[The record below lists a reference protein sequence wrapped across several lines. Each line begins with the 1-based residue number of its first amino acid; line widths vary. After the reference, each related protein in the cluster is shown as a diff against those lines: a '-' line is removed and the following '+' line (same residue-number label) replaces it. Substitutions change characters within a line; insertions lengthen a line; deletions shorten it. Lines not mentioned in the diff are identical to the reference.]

1 MSTTKPSTQWRQL
14 NRSLWR
20 RITTAGIEPT
30 LSGEH
35 IFCAG
40 SQDSDQTV
48 AASLSQ
54 SSRIIFVQPLQSL
67 ADALIVEKS
76 VELIRGTQ
84 QSSWP
89 NSPFEPLGIKD
100 WQMPSSLLSLA
111 KGVAGR
117 ITMRG
122 IPTALSTLLEA
133 PQSARQEIILVP
145 VCVFWGRSLSAK
157 DSFIR
162 ALTSDQ
168 RQATAGFKRLLGLI
182 FNRGDVHV
190 CFGNPIPLE
199 GLATHDRGTDY
210 ARRRAARLLR
220 MRFKAMQFVTLGPD
234 HSHRRTLLN
243 QVVRA
248 PRVRKTIQ
256 TIDAAQSRSKPGRQ
270 TRLSQKAYRMAKT
283 IASDLTYSTIRLFL
297 IFLTWFW
304 KRIYSGVNI
313 RGLDSVRELNDT
325 HTLIYVPTHRS
336 HIDYL
341 VLSYLLYTKGI
352 MLPHIAAGD
361 NLNLPVVGRL
371 LRQGGA
377 FFMRRSFRDD
387 PLYTAVFEEY
397 LYRVLSAGHSIE
409 FFPEGGRS
417 RSGRLLTPK
426 YGLLKLCLE
435 HQQRGLAKP
444 LAFVP
449 IYFGYEK
456 VVEGASYLR
465 ELRGSAKQQ
474 ERLSDLITN
483 INVTRQNFG
492 TLQVNVA
499 PPIKLDE
506 WLSDH
511 HALQAS
517 SDDKV
522 IALGQS
528 IMRSINERASINPV
542 NLVALAITQRTHLTM
557 HDDALGGQVA
567 CFRQLARRLHG
578 DAILTSNVESGGDII
593 DQVAALGFIK
603 QQTDEPWVS
612 CNSSAATLL
621 TWYRNNVLHLFAAP
635 SLVALL
641 VSRAKAGI
649 QERHLAEQCRIIYP
663 FIAQELTINEAL
675 ALEPV
680 LQALSGM
687 GLITRRDGY
696 LRPAS
701 KPGEPYTQLAQLST
715 LLLEM
720 LQRLYVVICI
730 ANQASL
736 ERDELRSISQASAR
750 KLARLFGLQG
760 AEFSEDRLFDLFI
773 DGLISKQYLSIDERD
788 RLIAS
793 SLLQQV
799 AEQAAEQV
807 IEPAI
812 HQALLR
818 VVAGEL
824 EKRGPS
830 ST

>member
-1 MSTTKPSTQWRQL
+1 
-14 NRSLWR
+14 
-20 RITTAGIEPT
+20 
-30 LSGEH
+30 
-35 IFCAG
+35 
-40 SQDSDQTV
+40 
-48 AASLSQ
+48 
-54 SSRIIFVQPLQSL
+54 
-67 ADALIVEKS
+67 
-76 VELIRGTQ
+76 
-84 QSSWP
+84 
-89 NSPFEPLGIKD
+89 
-100 WQMPSSLLSLA
+100 
-111 KGVAGR
+111 
-117 ITMRG
+117 
-122 IPTALSTLLEA
+122 
-133 PQSARQEIILVP
+133 
-145 VCVFWGRSLSAK
+145 
-157 DSFIR
+157 
-162 ALTSDQ
+162 
-168 RQATAGFKRLLGLI
+168 
-182 FNRGDVHV
+182 
-190 CFGNPIPLE
+190 
-199 GLATHDRGTDY
+199 
-210 ARRRAARLLR
+210 
-220 MRFKAMQFVTLGPD
+220 
-234 HSHRRTLLN
+234 
-243 QVVRA
+243 
-248 PRVRKTIQ
+248 
-256 TIDAAQSRSKPGRQ
+256 
-270 TRLSQKAYRMAKT
+270 
-283 IASDLTYSTIRLFL
+283 
-297 IFLTWFW
+297 
-304 KRIYSGVNI
+304 
-313 RGLDSVRELNDT
+313 
-325 HTLIYVPTHRS
+325 
-336 HIDYL
+336 
-341 VLSYLLYTKGI
+341 
-352 MLPHIAAGD
+352 
-361 NLNLPVVGRL
+361 
-371 LRQGGA
+371 
-377 FFMRRSFRDD
+377 MRRSFRDD

-465 ELRGSAKQQ
+465 ELRGSAKKQ

-578 DAILTSNVESGGDII
+578 EAILTSNVESGGDII
-593 DQVAALGFIK
+593 DQVAALGFIRR
-603 QQTDEPWVS
+603 QTEEPWVC

-663 FIAQELTINEAL
+663 FVAQELTINEAL

-687 GLITRRDGY
+687 GLITRKDGY

-701 KPGEPYTQLAQLST
+701 KPEETYTQLAQLST
-715 LLLEM
+715 
-720 LQRLYVVICI
+720 
-730 ANQASL
+730 
-736 ERDELRSISQASAR
+736 
-750 KLARLFGLQG
+750 
-760 AEFSEDRLFDLFI
+760 
-773 DGLISKQYLSIDERD
+773 
-788 RLIAS
+788 
-793 SLLQQV
+793 
-799 AEQAAEQV
+799 
-807 IEPAI
+807 
-812 HQALLR
+812 
-818 VVAGEL
+818 
-824 EKRGPS
+824 
-830 ST
+830 